1 MTENEIPYA
10 LQLPILI
17 GGLKATV
24 YVHEKSYVLGEECRS
39 LPHNHGDYELRYICQ
54 GKGNQIVEY
63 ETIRTESG
71 DILLIHPQEFHYQT
85 MDSATQDL
93 EQFSFRFSIKPPT
106 EAATAVVQRTYV
118 SLTAFLDEFRM
129 ARDTDRVLIPLLQ
142 MVQNE
147 LKAKESGFF
156 ACLQALFVIILTTFL
171 RLVSDNPQGILP
183 SEEQKYSGNLRNQI
197 DHFFRYHYMHDVK
210 LQDLADAIK
219 VSTRQASRV
228 LMREFGET
236 YVKHLM
242 KTRIQQAK
250 FFLVHGENDIH
261 KIGTDCGFQSYNY
274 FATCFK
280 QVTGYTPTEYRR
292 LYQDGKFD

>member
-1 MTENEIPYA
+1 MTANEIPYA
-10 LQLPILI
+10 LQLPIQI
-17 GGLKATV
+17 GGLKVTV
-24 YVHEKSYVLGEECRS
+24 YVHEKSYVTGEECLS

-54 GKGNQIVEY
+54 GKGNQIVEN
-63 ETIRTESG
+63 EMIRTEAG

-85 MDSATQDL
+85 MDYATQDL
-93 EQFSFRFSIKPPT
+93 AQFSFRFSLKPPT
-106 EAATAVVQRTYV
+106 EAATPLAQRTYV
-118 SLTAFLDEFRM
+118 ALTSFLDGFRS
-129 ARDTDRVLIPLLQ
+129 AKDPNRELIPLFE
-142 MVQNE
+142 MVQKE
-147 LKAKESGFF
+147 LQDKESGFF
-156 ACLQALFVIILTTFL
+156 ACLQGAFVIILTRFL

-183 SEEQKYSGNLRNQI
+183 SEEQKYNGNLRNQI

-250 FFLVHGENDIH
+250 FFLIHGENDIH
-261 KIGTDCGFQSYNY
+261 KIGMDCGFQSYNY

-280 QVTGYTPTEYRR
+280 QVTGYTPTEYRK
-292 LYQDGKFD
+292 LYQNGRFD